1 MGNWRSSGSVP
12 MTNLLDSI
20 HDPVKILLIGE
31 NGAGK
36 TGSLASLVCMGYKLR
51 VIDTDK
57 GIKTLKSFITDEHY
71 PTARWIKSKGIDLTD
86 AVYYKQ
92 IDIPM
97 SFRRVI
103 EKDSHGKIARDETL
117 LAPKNAEAWN
127 KACTAL
133 VEWNEGDKKLGGVI
147 DWDDKTIV
155 VIDSFSTLSM
165 MAYYMIQQLNG
176 RLGARE
182 DGYDFQRDVGAA
194 QGQLRRLLEMLSSSG
209 VRCNVVLISHITRVD
224 VTQGFAQSPE
234 QRARENRPIDAK
246 GYPAAI
252 GRALSP
258 HMGKFYNDV
267 YQVEQTGSG
276 TAVQRKI
283 STVPIN
289 NVAAKNS
296 VYLDTNYP
304 VSTGLAEI
312 FAAHRGEPS
321 PQEFIKFVR
330 GTNVPAPKP

>member
-1 MGNWRSSGSVP
+1 
-12 MTNLLDSI
+12 MTSLLDDR
-20 HDPVKILLIGE
+20 HDPVKILFIGE

-57 GIKTLKSFITDEHY
+57 GIKTLKSLLLDEHY
-71 PTARWIKSKGIDLTD
+71 PSARWCKAKGIDLTD
-86 AVYYKQ
+86 ALYYKS

-97 SFRRVI
+97 TYRRVI
-103 EKDSHGKIARDETL
+103 EKDGGGKIVRDETL

-127 KACTAL
+127 QACTAL
-133 VEWNEGDKKLGGVI
+133 AEWNEGDKKLGSVT
-147 DWDDKTIV
+147 DWDEKTVV
-155 VIDSFSTLSM
+155 VIDSFSTLAM
-165 MAYYMIQQLNG
+165 MAYYYIQKLNN

-194 QGQLRRLLEMLSSSG
+194 QGQLRRLLEMLSSDG
-209 VRCNVVLISHITRVD
+209 VKCNVVLISHITRVD

-234 QRARENRPIDAK
+234 QRARENRPVDAK

-267 YQVEQTGSG
+267 YQVEQSGSG

-312 FAAHRGEPS
+312 FAAHRREPS
-321 PQEFIKFVR
+321 PTEFIKFVR
-330 GTNVPAPKP
+330 GVPSNVPAPKT